1 MSEKRQFKTEV
12 QKLLDLVIHSL
23 YSNKEIFLRE
33 LISNASDAI
42 DRARFEA
49 LKDEG
54 VLENDA
60 EWKIKITVD
69 KDAKTLTITDN
80 GIGMSAE
87 EGEANI
93 GTIASSGTK
102 RFLEQLQSNKENLP
116 PELIGQFGV
125 GFYAAF
131 MVADE
136 VTVITRRAG
145 DAASASKWQSKGDG
159 FYTIEPCTRDKRGTD
174 VILHLGAEHEEFL
187 DEWKIRKTV
196 THFSDFVEHPICM
209 DIRREEPKRDKDGK
223 VIEGEEPT
231 VTITEETLN
240 SRKAIWQRPKN
251 EIKPEDYAEFYKH
264 ISHDFQEPLETIHWK
279 VEGQTEFSALLYLPK
294 KPLFEMFMPDQRER
308 GVQLYVRR
316 VFITDK
322 CEELVPSYLRFLRG
336 VVDSSDLPLNVSR
349 ELLQEARTLK
359 MIQKNLV
366 KKVLDTL
373 ADMKEKNAENY
384 AEFWKSFGMIVKE
397 GIHTD
402 FENAERIQD
411 LMLFDSSKTD
421 EGKKTTLAEYVT
433 RMPES
438 QKEIYYIT
446 AENRK
451 AAMNAPQL
459 EAFNSKG
466 FEVLFFTDPIDEWVA
481 QDVTSY
487 KDKKLRSI
495 AKGDVDLDSED
506 EKKEHEEKRK
516 EATKENEGL
525 LAAIKELLGEKV
537 KEVRLSKRLTESACC
552 LVSDEWGMGINM
564 EKIMKAMNQDVPPAR
579 RIFEVN
585 GDHPL
590 IATMRKLH
598 AKDAKHPKLAD
609 YTAMLYDEALL
620 TAQLP
625 LEDPLAFAKRV
636 SALMVAEGTALTE

>member
-1 MSEKRQFKTEV
+1 
-12 QKLLDLVIHSL
+12 
-23 YSNKEIFLRE
+23 
-33 LISNASDAI
+33 
-42 DRARFEA
+42 
-49 LKDEG
+49 
-54 VLENDA
+54 
-60 EWKIKITVD
+60 
-69 KDAKTLTITDN
+69 
-80 GIGMSAE
+80 
-87 EGEANI
+87 
-93 GTIASSGTK
+93 
-102 RFLEQLQSNKENLP
+102 
-116 PELIGQFGV
+116 
-125 GFYAAF
+125 
-131 MVADE
+131 
-136 VTVITRRAG
+136 
-145 DAASASKWQSKGDG
+145 
-159 FYTIEPCTRDKRGTD
+159 
-174 VILHLGAEHEEFL
+174 
-187 DEWKIRKTV
+187 
-196 THFSDFVEHPICM
+196 
-209 DIRREEPKRDKDGK
+209 
-223 VIEGEEPT
+223 
-231 VTITEETLN
+231 
-240 SRKAIWQRPKN
+240 
-251 EIKPEDYAEFYKH
+251 
-264 ISHDFQEPLETIHWK
+264 
-279 VEGQTEFSALLYLPK
+279 
-294 KPLFEMFMPDQRER
+294 
-308 GVQLYVRR
+308 
-316 VFITDK
+316 
-322 CEELVPSYLRFLRG
+322 
-336 VVDSSDLPLNVSR
+336 
-349 ELLQEARTLK
+349 